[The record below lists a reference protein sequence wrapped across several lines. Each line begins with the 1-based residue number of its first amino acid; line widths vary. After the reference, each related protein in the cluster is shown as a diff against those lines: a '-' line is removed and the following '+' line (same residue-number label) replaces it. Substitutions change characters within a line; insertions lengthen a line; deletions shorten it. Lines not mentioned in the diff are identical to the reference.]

1 MDLLDRLLEHD
12 RWATNQLLELS
23 DGLSDAQLDQEFD
36 VGHRTLRETFH
47 HMIFN
52 IEAWT
57 DVIEEQPIQAVHGV
71 LSVAALREWH
81 DRAYDEFA
89 VLARRVRDEGRMEDL
104 FVDSYGERLRY
115 GGAIV
120 HVILHNAEHR
130 TDALHILSRLG
141 LPEVPEVDH
150 ALWDHVSRGAQ
161 V

>member
-1 MDLLDRLLEHD
+1 MDVLDRLMEHD
-12 RWATNQLLELS
+12 RWATEQLLELS
-23 DGLSDAQLDQEFD
+23 GGLTDVQLDQEFD
-36 VGHRTLRETFH
+36 VGHRTLRETFK

-52 IEAWT
+52 VEAWT
-57 DVIEEQPIQAVHGV
+57 DVIEGRPIEREQRDSS
-71 LSVAALREWH
+71 LAALREWH

-89 VLARRVRDEGRMEDL
+89 ALARRVRAEGRMEEL
-104 FVDSYGERLRY
+104 FVDSYGEQMRY

-120 HVILHNAEHR
+120 HVVLHNAEHR

-150 ALWDHVSRGAQ
+150 ALWDHVSRGAA